1 MQPNDYS
8 AAFQPD
14 LSQYMQ
20 APQQAPMQPAPQ
32 ASTYPALPNAYGLG
46 QVQQPAQDP
55 YAQQKQ
61 QTQTQIVAD
70 SSRGFSP
77 WSISG
82 ESNAR

>member
-1 MQPNDYS
+1 MINDYS

-14 LSQYMQ
+14 FSQYMQ

-46 QVQQPAQDP
+46 QVDA

-61 QTQTQIVAD
+61 QAQQQMMAD
-70 SSRGFSP
+70 SSRGANP
-77 WSISG
+77 WSWQG

>member
-1 MQPNDYS
+1 MNDYS
-8 AAFQPD
+8 QVFQPD
-14 LSQYMQ
+14 LSQFMQ
-20 APQQAPMQPAPQ
+20 APQQQAQGQFAPQ
-32 ASTYPALPNAYGLG
+32 ANSYPALPNAYGLG
-46 QVQQPAQDP
+46 QVQQQPQDP

-61 QTQTQIVAD
+61 QQQNQMMAD